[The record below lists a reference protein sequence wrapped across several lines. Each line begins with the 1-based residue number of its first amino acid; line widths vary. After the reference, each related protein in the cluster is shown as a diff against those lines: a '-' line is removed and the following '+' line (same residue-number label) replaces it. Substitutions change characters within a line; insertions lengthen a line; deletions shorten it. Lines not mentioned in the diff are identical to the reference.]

1 MQINL
6 LIKLKGWMS
15 YTGQLGEEAPHVSTM
30 VHVMSPR
37 RETPTVH
44 PGREKTKPPSVKR
57 LKELWQKVVQRA
69 VPPSQWALT
78 HQVKHQVGERA
89 GGLKGEEERK

>member
-15 YTGQLGEEAPHVSTM
+15 YTEQLGEEAPLVNTM
-30 VHVMSPR
+30 VHVTSPR
-37 RETPTVH
+37 REAPTVH
-44 PGREKTKPPSVKR
+44 PGREKTKLPSVKM

-69 VPPSQWALT
+69 VLPSQWALT
-78 HQVKHQVGERA
+78 HQVKHQVLENVQGV
-89 GGLKGEEERK
+89 